1 MEKAGKE
8 GKEGIA
14 GLDERNQG
22 EQTNPSPCTA
32 LMGVETESKLV
43 LLQVKGGPISTTS
56 SGST

>member
-14 GLDERNQG
+14 GLDESNQG

-32 LMGVETESKLV
+32 FMGVETESKLV
-43 LLQVKGGPISTTS
+43 LLQVKGGPRSTTS